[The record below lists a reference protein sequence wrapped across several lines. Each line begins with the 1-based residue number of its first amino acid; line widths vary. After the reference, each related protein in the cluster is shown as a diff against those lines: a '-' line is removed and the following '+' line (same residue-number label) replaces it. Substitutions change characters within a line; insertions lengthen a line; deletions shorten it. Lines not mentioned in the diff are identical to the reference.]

1 MKVQEWEVRRA
12 RFSLKEENVYIL
24 QGDWPSGYEMV
35 VFLDKEK
42 IPARR
47 EAWEY
52 ESALEVFGKPET
64 LKGEKITVF
73 LTLPEN
79 WENCRH
85 LGVFALNGE
94 EKLLWYEASVKRLK
108 EARRTPQFYL
118 EEELVDGKNGNL
130 YLRGWAADREQVK
143 IGLFDQEKKK
153 LPYKIRR
160 SDRLDVQMLYFE
172 TEIGKN
178 CGFTIEAEGVSGR
191 LAYLVLSGSGGKQI
205 YPVNLNP
212 ARILKHKMEKYM
224 KRGMDYWRIHGMQ
237 ALTARVA
244 RELFPASEEEN
255 VDYQV
260 WIQRHIPGPGELE
273 RQRNTAFPYMPK
285 FSLILPVKS
294 MEERQLKQL
303 LRNLENQTYRNF
315 EVCLADETEDVHLHE
330 VLHTFEKEETRLHVT
345 EQPEHTGIAE
355 GVLSELKE
363 AKGEYLLFCRQE
375 DLPTP
380 DALFAFAR
388 VINEHTEGVLFY
400 PDNDRMTL
408 DGNRFFEPEFK
419 PDFDPELL
427 ETTNYIGRFFLV
439 KRDFFEKYGS
449 VDADFSG
456 ACDYDLLLRLTEAAT
471 KEQLIHIPRIL
482 CHIRMEEGG
491 SAGEEE
497 WERARLALTAH
508 YERLGEKAMV
518 RKGEKTGFF
527 RTRFVREESPLVSI
541 LIPYRGE
548 KEALR
553 RCIASLDR
561 KSSYQ
566 NYEYLILTAEENVE
580 EGLTEKPLRLV
591 HFGQQ
596 ATKAVLF
603 NEGVKQAKG
612 NYLFFL
618 APDTELIG
626 ADSLEEMLG
635 SCMRKESGIVGA
647 RLYDGEKR
655 IAHAGVII
663 GLHGLAGAAFAGFP
677 KTEEDVYSRI
687 LSRQCYSAVTGA
699 CMLVKRSVFEAAGG
713 FSEDFGLAFW
723 DLDFCLRVGALGKRV
738 IYEPYAEFYHYEDR
752 EKLQKEAKERLEE
765 FHQAIALFEE
775 RWSELIR
782 TGDPF
787 YNPNLTLEKEDFSLK
802 RN

>member
-160 SDRLDVQMLYFE
+160 SDRLDVQMLYFG

-294 MEERQLKQL
+294 MR
-303 LRNLENQTYRNF
+303 
-315 EVCLADETEDVHLHE
+315 
-330 VLHTFEKEETRLHVT
+330 
-345 EQPEHTGIAE
+345 
-355 GVLSELKE
+355 S
-363 AKGEYLLFCRQE
+363 
-375 DLPTP
+375 
-380 DALFAFAR
+380 
-388 VINEHTEGVLFY
+388 
-400 PDNDRMTL
+400 
-408 DGNRFFEPEFK
+408 
-419 PDFDPELL
+419 
-427 ETTNYIGRFFLV
+427 
-439 KRDFFEKYGS
+439 GS
-449 VDADFSG
+449 
-456 ACDYDLLLRLTEAAT
+456 
-471 KEQLIHIPRIL
+471 
-482 CHIRMEEGG
+482 
-491 SAGEEE
+491 
-497 WERARLALTAH
+497 
-508 YERLGEKAMV
+508 
-518 RKGEKTGFF
+518 
-527 RTRFVREESPLVSI
+527 
-541 LIPYRGE
+541 
-548 KEALR
+548 
-553 RCIASLDR
+553 
-561 KSSYQ
+561 
-566 NYEYLILTAEENVE
+566 
-580 EGLTEKPLRLV
+580 
-591 HFGQQ
+591 
-596 ATKAVLF
+596 
-603 NEGVKQAKG
+603 
-612 NYLFFL
+612 
-618 APDTELIG
+618 
-626 ADSLEEMLG
+626 
-635 SCMRKESGIVGA
+635 
-647 RLYDGEKR
+647 
-655 IAHAGVII
+655 
-663 GLHGLAGAAFAGFP
+663 
-677 KTEEDVYSRI
+677 
-687 LSRQCYSAVTGA
+687 
-699 CMLVKRSVFEAAGG
+699 
-713 FSEDFGLAFW
+713 
-723 DLDFCLRVGALGKRV
+723 
-738 IYEPYAEFYHYEDR
+738 
-752 EKLQKEAKERLEE
+752 
-765 FHQAIALFEE
+765 
-775 RWSELIR
+775 
-782 TGDPF
+782 
-787 YNPNLTLEKEDFSLK
+787 
-802 RN
+802 

>member
-24 QGDWPSGYEMV
+24 QGNWPSGYEMA

-42 IPARR
+42 IPA
-47 EAWEY
+47 ETKVWEY
-52 ESALEVFGKPET
+52 RGALEALGNTESAKGENVTVLLSLPET
-64 LKGEKITVF
+64 WEKY
-73 LTLPEN
+73 
-79 WENCRH
+79 RH
-85 LGVFALNGE
+85 LAVFALNGE

-118 EEELVDGKNGNL
+118 EEELVGGKNGNL

-153 LPYKIRR
+153 LPCRIRR
-160 SDRLDVQMLYFE
+160 SDRLDVEALYFE

-178 CGFTIEAEGVSGR
+178 CGFTIEAEAVSGK
-191 LAYLVLSGSGGKQI
+191 LAYLVLSGSRGKQI

-212 ARILKHKMEKYM
+212 AGILKHKMEKYM

-244 RELFPASEEEN
+244 RELFPPAEEET

-260 WIQRHIPGPGELE
+260 WIQRHVPGPGELE
-273 RQRNTAFPYMPK
+273 RQRNTVLSKMPK

-315 EVCLADETEDVHLHE
+315 EVCLADETEDLKLHE
-330 VLHTFEKEETRLHVT
+330 VLHTFEKEEKRLHVT
-345 EQPEHTGIAE
+345 EQPEHSGIAE

-380 DALFAFAR
+380 DALFAFAKE
-388 VINEHTEGVLFY
+388 INEHPEGVLFY
-400 PDNDRMTL
+400 PDNDRMTP

-427 ETTNYIGRFFLV
+427 ESTNYMGRFFLV
-439 KRDFFEKYGS
+439 KRDFFEKYGK

-456 ACDYDLLLRLTEAAT
+456 ACDYDLLLRLTEAAK
-471 KEQLIHIPRIL
+471 KEEIIHIPRIL
-482 CHIRMEEGG
+482 CHIRVEES
-491 SAGEEE
+491 SAAEEE
-497 WERARLALTAH
+497 WEKARQALSAH

-518 RKGEKTGFF
+518 RKGEKSGLF

-548 KEALR
+548 MEALR
-553 RCIASLDR
+553 RCISSLDR

-566 NYEYLILTAEENVE
+566 NYEYLILTGEKGPE

-591 HFGQQ
+591 RFGQQ
-596 ATKAVLF
+596 ATKALLF

-612 NYLFFL
+612 SYLLFL

-635 SCMRKESGIVGA
+635 CCMRKESGVVGA
-647 RLYDGEKR
+647 RLYDGENR
-655 IAHAGVII
+655 ISHAGVII
-663 GLHGLAGAAFAGFP
+663 GLHGLAGNAFAGLP

-687 LSRQCYSAVTGA
+687 LSRQGYSAVTGK
-699 CMLVKRSVFEAAGG
+699 CMLVKRSVFEEAGG

-752 EKLQKEAKERLEE
+752 EKLQREAEERLEE

-775 RWSELIR
+775 RWSDFIR
-782 TGDPF
+782 KGDPF